1 MKLELKFETLGAEQS
16 GTKIKGGRGEE
27 RETYGHV
34 FQVKFWIPALTGV
47 YYESKMAKLQSI
59 YIVLDTSPL
68 RQFGFLTG
76 G

>member
-34 FQVKFWIPALTGV
+34 F
-47 YYESKMAKLQSI
+47 
-59 YIVLDTSPL
+59 
-68 RQFGFLTG
+68 
-76 G
+76 